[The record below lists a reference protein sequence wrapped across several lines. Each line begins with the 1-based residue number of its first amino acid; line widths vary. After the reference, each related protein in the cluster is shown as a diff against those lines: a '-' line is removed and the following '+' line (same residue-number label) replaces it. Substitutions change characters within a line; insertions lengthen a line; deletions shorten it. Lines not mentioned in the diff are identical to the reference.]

1 MVMQTDG
8 RHHQQP
14 GLTAAHHRPG
24 SGQRRDGLAQAHLI
38 GENSAAAR
46 QQPADTCPLVSQKLA
61 AISQWLIQ
69 ASCSDQLTMGRQR
82 WQGDAH
88 CIEPLLQR
96 GIDAEALTKL
106 LLKATSGFQG
116 KHPTAKALLPATAR
130 TDATQSSCRDRIGGA
145 PEENFTGGSEGKTET
160 HRPLGQ
166 ISI

>member
-1 MVMQTDG
+1 MQTDG

-38 GENSAAAR
+38 GENSAAAS

-69 ASCSDQLTMGRQR
+69 ASCSDQLAMGRQR
-82 WQGDAH
+82 WQGDTH
-88 CIEPLLQR
+88 RIQPLLQR
-96 GIDAEALTKL
+96 GIGAESLTKL
-106 LLKATSGFQG
+106 MLKATSGFKG

-130 TDATQSSCRDRIGGA
+130 ADATQSSCRDRIVGA
-145 PEENFTGGSEGKTET
+145 PEKNVAGGSEGKTET
-160 HRPLGQ
+160 HRPLRQ
-166 ISI
+166 NSI